1 MIKNA
6 LIFSVLLIV
15 STISHAETLEEFF
28 NKNKVVN
35 NDVEIRLTIKEKSL
49 STSLIRGVHRG
60 RTNDLTGRSSM
71 LMRKDGGSYARYA
84 VKALIDAC
92 NNIGPY
98 QSNLDDAA
106 CGRLEKLSGSIK

>member
-1 MIKNA
+1 MMKNA

-28 NKNKVVN
+28 NKNKVIN
-35 NDVEIRLTIKEKSL
+35 NDVEIRLAIKEKAYQLAS
-49 STSLIRGVHRG
+49 SEAFTEGA
-60 RTNDLTGRSSM
+60 NDLTGRSSM

-84 VKALIDAC
+84 VKTLIDAC